1 MPSIF
6 VFENIFDLLSKNGD
20 YEKSLE
26 YYNNLKN
33 DPNFKK
39 NINVNILN
47 NLLKALSIHN
57 KINVAED
64 IWNNE
69 FDELLLTPNNLS
81 YQILLKIYSHIDNYE
96 KAFKLFKE
104 MQVNKLLNN
113 KNILPFIYTIEST
126 KNCGIYNYAIYV
138 LRVAKLLNFK
148 ANDLL
153 MLYNNTMISCINSKK
168 I

>member
-1 MPSIF
+1 MEIM
-6 VFENIFDLLSKNGD
+6 K
-20 YEKSLE
+20 KSLE

-81 YQILLKIYSHIDNYE
+81 YQILLKN
-96 KAFKLFKE
+96 L
-104 MQVNKLLNN
+104 
-113 KNILPFIYTIEST
+113 
-126 KNCGIYNYAIYV
+126 
-138 LRVAKLLNFK
+138 
-148 ANDLL
+148 
-153 MLYNNTMISCINSKK
+153 
-168 I
+168 